1 EAANTMSVSTRLKR
15 SGQRWSHAG
24 GQGVPTF
31 RARLK
36 SGRFDNVWTQL
47 THRRRHAST
56 CPAAAF
62 DLLITFDG
70 LKDSKAVGK
79 LIQDKDKLFA
89 LTDCPAEHWTQIR
102 TPNPVESVFRAVR
115 NRTRKTACV
124 MVDTLMMSAKSKWRR

>member
-1 EAANTMSVSTRLKR
+1 MA
-15 SGQRWSHAG
+15 
-24 GQGVPTF
+24 
-31 RARLK
+31 
-36 SGRFDNVWTQL
+36 DTQKD
-47 THRRRHAST
+47 A
-56 CPAAAF
+56 AAAF

-115 NRTRKTACV
+115 NRPLQQF
-124 MVDTLMMSAKSKWRR
+124 TLV